1 MAWGIFNKIKKG
13 FKKVFKFIK
22 NKVIKPLLKHAPEI
36 MSQYGPMLATMPGKA
51 GLVGKVMVGAA
62 PLVESWTEKYRRTK

>member
-36 MSQYGPMLATMPGKA
+36 IGKA
-51 GLVGKVMVGAA
+51 ITGAA

>member
-1 MAWGIFNKIKKG
+1 MALGIFNKIKKG

-51 GLVGKVMVGAA
+51 GLVGKVMVWAA